1 MLIGTIKQL
10 IPKMLELN
18 QDKKYVIKE
27 HREKR
32 SLDSNSYYWSL
43 VNQLSN
49 LINLGNEELHFRL
62 LKDYSQVMLVPL
74 LPEQNP
80 QGYFKYYE
88 KFKETEIDGKEA
100 IYYKVW
106 KPSSEMNSKEFW
118 LLIKGLEQECQN
130 VGIETLEEKKLR
142 EMMERENEC
151 KGI

>member
-18 QDKKYVIKE
+18 QEKKYVIKE

-32 SLDSNSYYWSL
+32 GLDANSYYWSL
-43 VNQLSN
+43 TNQLSN
-49 LINLGNEELHFRL
+49 LLHLGNEELHLRL

-88 KFKETEIDGKEA
+88 KYKETEIEGKEA

-142 EMMERENEC
+142 EMMERENE
-151 KGI
+151 